1 MNFLRRLAGI
11 FGGRPS
17 TTETSVRVSGELQE
31 VDFKRLELLIHYTI
45 RNGSL
50 FSQAL
55 AHRSYTQEHE
65 AANVV
70 SYERLEFLGDSILNF
85 VVGEYLYHLHANA
98 EEGDLTKVRS
108 RLVNR
113 TALSILA
120 KQIHLEDFL
129 LLSSNASKMNGRGLD
144 KILSDCFEALVAA
157 IYLDSGFPEAR
168 EFVRAQVIEGLR
180 SGELSITD
188 DNFKSKLLEFSQSG
202 GLGVPRYTTIKEEGP
217 DHDRTFTIE
226 VYLGSEPFGVG
237 IGKNKKDAE
246 QAAAEKALAKLQI
259 D

>member
-1 MNFLRRLAGI
+1 MKFLRRLAE
-11 FGGRPS
+11 FLGGRSS
-17 TTETSVRVSGELQE
+17 TTEPGVRVSGGLQE
-31 VDFKRLELLIHYTI
+31 VDFQRLEVLIRYAI
-45 RNGSL
+45 KNRAL
-50 FSQAL
+50 FAQAL

-129 LLSSNASKMNGRGLD
+129 LLSSNASKMNDRGLD

-168 EFVRAQVIEGLR
+168 EFVRTQVIQGLS
-180 SGELSITD
+180 SGELSMTD
-188 DNFKSKLLEFSQSG
+188 DNFKSKLLEYSQSG
-202 GLGVPRYTTIKEEGP
+202 GMGVPRYMTIKEEGP

-226 VYLGSEPFGVG
+226 VYLGSEACGVG

-246 QAAAEKALAKLQI
+246 QAAAEKALSKLRV